1 MQFTEL
7 IDTSI
12 LILIPKIHPIRYQKV
27 KLVGVESGGL
37 WVESQEVTNQSVQAI
52 GAPAAPKTLV
62 VFFPYHEISFAFG
75 RLDMPSL
82 NEKAF
87 GLEPRG

>member
-1 MQFTEL
+1 M
-7 IDTSI
+7 
-12 LILIPKIHPIRYQKV
+12 LILIPRIHPGHYQKV
-27 KLVGVESGGL
+27 KLVGIESGGL
-37 WVESQEVTNQSVQAI
+37 WVESQEVINQTLQAT

-62 VFFPYHEISFAFG
+62 IFFPYHERSFAFG
-75 RLDMPSL
+75 RLDMLSL